1 MQQKKTN
8 TAKKIISWIVAA
20 PALVIVAS
28 DISDLS
34 LWWVQFAAIGL
45 LIIIMAWNGL
55 FPDIREELS
64 AWKE

>member
-8 TAKKIISWIVAA
+8 TVKKMISWAIAI

-34 LWWVQFAAIGL
+34 LWWIQFVAIGL
-45 LIIIMAWNGL
+45 LIVIMAWNGL
-55 FPDIREELS
+55 FPDIKEEIS
-64 AWKE
+64 AWKG

>member
-8 TAKKIISWIVAA
+8 TVKKMISWAIAI

-34 LWWVQFAAIGL
+34 LWWIQFVAIGL
-45 LIIIMAWNGL
+45 LIVIMAWNGL
-55 FPDIREELS
+55 FPDIKEEIS